1 MRIKPGL
8 RKSLWLPN
16 ILTFTALGVFIL
28 AAYGLEF
35 LLPPIR
41 SEDLLLVV
49 GVVMAFIP
57 ALLWMIFFYRQD
69 RHSPEPRGMVLQV
82 FILGGLL
89 AAALGNPLLDL
100 FHLPEWLYTNPW
112 VTLFGAI
119 LIVGFSQEFLKYA
132 AVRFSVY
139 NSAEFDEHTDG
150 ILYAVAAGLGYATV
164 LNINFILDS
173 GVANLGLSAT
183 RIVITA
189 LAQASFAGV
198 MGYFLSIEKLDKTPS
213 RWMPLGLT
221 CAAVL
226 NGLFFFVWG
235 TLRRAS
241 ISTAGGVVSPWFGLV
256 LAAIL
261 AGGTLFVL
269 TWLIQRDQR
278 AKSAE
283 EEVSHV
289 L

>member
-1 MRIKPGL
+1 
-8 RKSLWLPN
+8 
-16 ILTFTALGVFIL
+16 
-28 AAYGLEF
+28 
-35 LLPPIR
+35 
-41 SEDLLLVV
+41 
-49 GVVMAFIP
+49 
-57 ALLWMIFFYRQD
+57 
-69 RHSPEPRGMVLQV
+69 
-82 FILGGLL
+82 
-89 AAALGNPLLDL
+89 
-100 FHLPEWLYTNPW
+100 
-112 VTLFGAI
+112 
-119 LIVGFSQEFLKYA
+119 
-132 AVRFSVY
+132 
-139 NSAEFDEHTDG
+139 
-150 ILYAVAAGLGYATV
+150 LGYATV

-241 ISTAGGVVSPWFGLV
+241 ISTAGGVVSPWLGLV

-278 AKSAE
+278 AASAE